1 LAGFCGVNC
10 EHLDMCEVFNRFYK
24 WVTFNEDMDGWMKAN
39 WPAGEKSWLK
49 KNAEG
54 LPITIY
60 GQNMNQR

>member
-1 LAGFCGVNC
+1 
-10 EHLDMCEVFNRFYK
+10 MCEVFNRFYK

-49 KNAEG
+49 KNAKG

-60 GQNMNQR
+60 GEIMNQC